1 VTVRRLPTQ
10 ARGRATWDA
19 VLDAAS
25 RLADV
30 DPEQLSV
37 AAIASAAGVGT
48 GTLYQYFE
56 SVDDVVD
63 AVVHRHL
70 DRFRELIERTF
81 ADRTFADATEASLA
95 VTDAFVDYYRTE
107 PGFRR
112 LWFAG
117 GIGSRFRSLDQ
128 LSDRALA
135 RTMFDQLTGHGL
147 VVRSREAEVI
157 STANWELADA
167 LIGLAF
173 RVDPDGDE
181 ATLVYVRHV
190 MRQVCVAPPL
200 DVIVEMIQRST
211 PPN

>member
-10 ARGRATWDA
+10 ARGRATWEA
-19 VLDAAS
+19 IIDAAS
-25 RLADV
+25 RLADA
-30 DPEQLSV
+30 DTDQLSV

-63 AVVHRHL
+63 AVVRSHL
-70 DRFRELIERTF
+70 DRFSGLIERTF
-81 ADRTFADATEASLA
+81 ADRSFPDATAASLA
-95 VTDAFVDYYRTE
+95 VTEAFVEYYRAE

-128 LSDRALA
+128 LTDRALA
-135 RTMFDQLTGHGL
+135 RTMYDQLTGHGL
-147 VVRSREAEVI
+147 VSRTPAAEAI
-157 STANWELADA
+157 TAANWEMADA

-173 RVDPDGDE
+173 RIDPDGDE

-200 DVIVEMIQRST
+200 EVIVEMIERSA
-211 PPN
+211 PAD

>member
-30 DPEQLSV
+30 DPDQLSV
-37 AAIASAAGVGT
+37 AAIAAAAGVGT

-63 AVVHRHL
+63 AVVLRHL
-70 DRFRELIERTF
+70 DRFSGLIERTF
-81 ADRTFADATEASLA
+81 DEGAFPDAMAASLA

-128 LSDRALA
+128 VSDRALA
-135 RTMFDQLTGHGL
+135 LTMYERLTVLGL
-147 VVRSREAEVI
+147 VPRSPEAEAITV
-157 STANWELADA
+157 S
-167 LIGLAF
+167 GLAF
-173 RVDPDGDE
+173 RIHPDGDE
-181 ATLVYVRHV
+181 AMLVYVRHV
-190 MRQVCVAPPL
+190 MRLVAVAPPL
-200 DVIVEMIQRST
+200 DVIIEMIQRAT